1 MFRDRFAPSPNGLL
15 HLGNAF
21 SALTVWDGVQRND
34 GAFILRIEDI
44 DTARSRP
51 EYESAI
57 FEDLEWL
64 GLEWPSPAMR
74 QSDRMDAYWQAIT
87 RLAKLDICYPCG
99 CTRSDIRNAL
109 AAPQEG
115 QEHSDGPAANSAPYP
130 GLCRNRPMSS
140 LSERDAIRL
149 DMQRAL
155 ELLGG
160 VDAFNRLNFDEV
172 GDANRGRHNLCA
184 ETLLSCHGDLV
195 IARKDV
201 RTSYHLAVVV
211 DDAAQGISQ
220 ITRGE
225 DLFGATGIHRLLYEL
240 LELPVPVWNHHR
252 LIRDEAGNRLAK
264 RRESS
269 SIQSLRKSGLKPND
283 IRRLVGLLP

>member
-21 SALTVWDGVQRND
+21 SALTVWDGVQRNN
-34 GAFILRIEDI
+34 GGFILRMEDI
-44 DTARSRP
+44 DAARSRP
-51 EYESAI
+51 EYEAAI
-57 FEDLEWL
+57 FEDLDWL
-64 GLEWPSPAMR
+64 GLEWPSPVMR
-74 QSDRMDAYWQAIT
+74 QSDRMDAYWQAIS
-87 RLAKLDICYPCG
+87 RLAQLDICYPCG

-115 QEHSDGPAANSAPYP
+115 QAHSGGRAVNAAPYP

-140 LSERDAIRL
+140 LSGSDAIRL
-149 DMQRAL
+149 DMRKAID
-155 ELLGG
+155 LLGG
-160 VDAFNRLNFDEV
+160 VDAFNRLQFDEV
-172 GDANRGRHNLCA
+172 GESNRGRHSLSA
-184 ETLLSCHGDLV
+184 GTFLSCHGDLV
-195 IARKDV
+195 IARKDI

-211 DDAAQGISQ
+211 DDAAQGINQ

-269 SIQSLRKSGLKPND
+269 SIQSLRKSGLTPND